1 MLTNYKYTHTL
12 KYNEYI
18 FWSFSVENDF
28 WPCYP
33 DSNCAHTLLQLSR
46 NHRNHHHQ
54 TPLKLFSSSQ
64 PVALILPTVK
74 SSSTRQRARIR
85 SSSSIAAPSPLL
97 TLNRK
102 CTEPTQQCN
111 ALKHSHIEI
120 HRQRLKCKAVPSWG
134 WGGEV
139 WEPVTLCARQY
150 VAIQCSTVGAM
161 SWGQS
166 IRVSAMIRQQPPT
179 PAPTSNNHLFLH
191 HCHPPHPRPKFNT
204 KAA

>member
-1 MLTNYKYTHTL
+1 MTFDPATQTVIAHIHCFNCPVITVIITIKHIKSCFLHHNPL
-12 KYNEYI
+12 P
-18 FWSFSVENDF
+18 WSC
-28 WPCYP
+28 P
-33 DSNCAHTLLQLSR
+33 LL
-46 NHRNHHHQ
+46 NHRQRGNARASEAVPPSLLPHHCSHL
-54 TPLKLFSSSQ
+54 TAS
-64 PVALILPTVK
+64 
-74 SSSTRQRARIR
+74 
-85 SSSSIAAPSPLL
+85 APNPPNS
-97 TLNRK
+97 
-102 CTEPTQQCN
+102 
-111 ALKHSHIEI
+111 AMHSHIEI

-179 PAPTSNNHLFLH
+179 PALTSNNHLFPH